1 MKIFLMEASLIFSMA
16 SRIFSALALAAA
28 SSGLLLALSWTVLG
42 LGTAERTELLMVIVD
57 LDFSP
62 LESLLEL
69 LEMLSQKAES
79 LSGLSMLV
87 VVVPVEAVEIL
98 LAWWQEK
105 SLMNFQLK
113 IEIARLEL
121 QLLHPNAAFKTRF
134 KTNYWLGRR
143 PVLV

>member
-1 MKIFLMEASLIFSMA
+1 MPDPEDAELSLDM
-16 SRIFSALALAAA
+16 RDT
-28 SSGLLLALSWTVLG
+28 SS
-42 LGTAERTELLMVIVD
+42 
-57 LDFSP
+57 
-62 LESLLEL
+62 ES
-69 LEMLSQKAES
+69 KAES

-134 KTNYWLGRR
+134 KTIYWLGRR